1 MLHVELDMLVL
12 HEELGPSHQEKLQQ
26 AKMALEMDVFPPS
39 FLLLTLAKFE
49 LLAQGQQSP
58 IHFGASSLSLDRAM
72 AALTDGGEAM

>member
-12 HEELGPSHQEKLQQ
+12 HEELGPSHQKLQQ

-39 FLLLTLAKFE
+39 FLLTLAKFE